1 MEMSMAL
8 EESLKGVSY
17 TVHFERPRDA
27 GGSAAG
33 KKVSLTFDALSL
45 VGDVQQVVELEL
57 FGAAGKEP
65 AFLLLDGAS
74 LPPHL
79 PLHLA
84 GVDESGKTITVAK
97 ERPPPTDEE
106 QLLAAA
112 LGVPAALPG

>member
-84 GVDESGKTITVAK
+84 GASCPGWPSSVRRAD
-97 ERPPPTDEE
+97 RPR
-106 QLLAAA
+106 
-112 LGVPAALPG
+112 PA